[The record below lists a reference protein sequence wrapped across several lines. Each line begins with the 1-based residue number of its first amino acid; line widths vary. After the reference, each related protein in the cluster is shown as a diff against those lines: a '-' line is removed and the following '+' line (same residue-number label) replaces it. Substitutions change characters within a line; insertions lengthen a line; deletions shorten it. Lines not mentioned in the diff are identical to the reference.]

1 MILKQTKSNRVQ
13 TLFFCTRSLFL
24 PVTAGKVKDIRD
36 MENAFRKDLLI
47 GITTNHENPSLS
59 QSWDL
64 E

>member
-1 MILKQTKSNRVQ
+1 
-13 TLFFCTRSLFL
+13 
-24 PVTAGKVKDIRD
+24 